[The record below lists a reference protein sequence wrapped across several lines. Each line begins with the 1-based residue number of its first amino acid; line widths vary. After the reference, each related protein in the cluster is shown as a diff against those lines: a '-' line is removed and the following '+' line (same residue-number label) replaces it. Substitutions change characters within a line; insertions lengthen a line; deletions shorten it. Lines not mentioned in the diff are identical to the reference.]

1 MSLKTRN
8 KVEATFN
15 MSSLADIIFLLLIFF
30 LITSR
35 IVSPNALPVK
45 RPTSNQRTSV
55 TPAARI
61 SVNDQMQYFVDG
73 EQVSYSGLA
82 GAIRTKIQGKEEPV
96 VILDMD
102 KSLSVQTLVDL
113 YDLASELKIELV
125 LSTDP
130 KKDNR

>member
-35 IVSPNALPVK
+35 IVTPNAMPVK
-45 RPTSNQRTSV
+45 RPTSNQTASV
-55 TPAARI
+55 TPAARLT
-61 SVNDQMQYFVDG
+61 VNDKLEYFVDG
-73 EQVSYSGLA
+73 KQVAYGGLSGALLD
-82 GAIRTKIQGKEEPV
+82 KIQDTDKPV
-96 VILDMD
+96 IILDMD
-102 KSLSVQTLVDL
+102 KSLSIQTLVDL
-113 YDLASELKIELV
+113 YDLASDLKVELV

-130 KKDNR
+130 KKRR

>member
-1 MSLKTRN
+1 MSLKQRN

-35 IVSPNALPVK
+35 IVTPNALPVK
-45 RPTSNQRTSV
+45 RPTSSQKTSV

-61 SVNDQMQYFVDG
+61 TVDENMQYYVDG
-73 EQVSYSGLA
+73 EAVGFNGLA
-82 GAIRTKIQGKEEPV
+82 PAIRTKIAAKDRPV

-102 KSLSVQTLVDL
+102 RSLSIQSLVEL
-113 YDLASELKIELV
+113 YDLASELQVELV

-130 KKDNR
+130 KKK

>member
-1 MSLKTRN
+1 MSLKQRN

-35 IVSPNALPVK
+35 IVTPNALPVK
-45 RPTSNQRTSV
+45 RPTSTQRTSV
-55 TPAARI
+55 TPVARI
-61 SVNDQMQYFVDG
+61 TVDENQQYYVDG
-73 EQVSYSGLA
+73 EPVSFGALA
-82 GAIRTKIQGKEEPV
+82 TTLQAKIASEEQPV

-102 KSLSVQTLVDL
+102 RTLPVQSLVEM
-113 YDLASELKIELV
+113 YDLASELQVELV

-130 KKDNR
+130 KKK